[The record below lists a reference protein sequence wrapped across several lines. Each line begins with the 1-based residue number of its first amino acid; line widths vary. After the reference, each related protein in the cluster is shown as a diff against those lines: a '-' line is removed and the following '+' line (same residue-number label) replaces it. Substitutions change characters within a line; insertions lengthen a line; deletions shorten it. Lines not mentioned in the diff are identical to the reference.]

1 MKKNYSF
8 YSLLTAIPVALLV
21 LVGFTSGQGGNYS
34 GSPGDNN
41 ATCTACHSAGAN
53 HGGSVSL
60 NGVPSTYV
68 DGTAYP
74 LTLSINGSSVSKFGF
89 NITAEDQNGNK
100 VGTWATGSGSQ
111 FRNGG
116 SSVGLTHSNA
126 NTNSWSFSWTAPA
139 DVGPISF
146 HYSTIQANGAGGN
159 SGDQTL
165 SGSTG
170 QILTTRDAVQT
181 TLFDIYPTI
190 VNQELQIEL
199 GNASQAIAGIYNL
212 SGQLVKNI
220 TIEGTQE
227 RIDVSDVASGVY
239 LIQVST
245 GGLQQT
251 QRFIKK

>member
-159 SGDQTL
+159 SGDQTI
-165 SGSTG
+165 SGSSAQFLNTSSV
-170 QILTTRDAVQT
+170 VQQS
-181 TLFDIYPTI
+181 LFEMYPTV
-190 VNQELQIEL
+190 VNQELFVNL
-199 GNASQAIAGIYNL
+199 GDQHQATATIYNMA
-212 SGQLVKNI
+212 GQVVSSL
-220 TIEGTQE
+220 ELMDTQNRLE
-227 RIDVSDVASGVY
+227 LADMTSGVY
-239 LIQVST
+239 LLQVSSGNQT
-245 GGLQQT
+245 ET